1 MRCQSLCACAVRQ
14 ARAACNDVVAA
25 FRAVCDSVCRHGKT
39 VEKMVC
45 RNFLLSRPL
54 LSSLLR
60 EASRTRGKSNLL
72 QQQRLT
78 YSLTATASVSEPARQ
93 VHLPDSGGGGGRSVV
108 LLNSQTC
115 RLGSH
120 KAEQIARSSR
130 MKQLNTHPLQ
140 TLCISV
146 RSHAAANL
154 TGPHISANLTGPHIS
169 TNLVGPQIS
178 ANLTGPHISANLT
191 SPQISANLTG
201 PQISANLTGPQ
212 ISANLTGPQISANL
226 TGLRLQIPSDLKA
239 KTVSVGQL
247 RSPLCHFNPLSPAF
261 EWVMLSTIAADPSRF
276 TSSVSQL
283 EGSVSLQ
290 KCFDADL
297 NSITGKMHDV
307 IIITDIFHRYDQV
320 RIKLYT
326 STLYDL
332 WHTYCSSS
340 H

>member
-60 EASRTRGKSNLL
+60 EASRTGGKSNLL

-146 RSHAAANL
+146 PSHAA
-154 TGPHISANLTGPHIS
+154 
-169 TNLVGPQIS
+169 
-178 ANLTGPHISANLT
+178 
-191 SPQISANLTG
+191 ANLTG

-212 ISANLTGPQISANL
+212 ISANLTGPHISANLTGPHISANL

-239 KTVSVGQL
+239 KTFGVGQL

-297 NSITGKMHDV
+297 NSITGKMHD
-307 IIITDIFHRYDQV
+307 I
-320 RIKLYT
+320 
-326 STLYDL
+326 S
-332 WHTYCSSS
+332 
-340 H
+340 

>member
-1 MRCQSLCACAVRQ
+1 
-14 ARAACNDVVAA
+14 
-25 FRAVCDSVCRHGKT
+25 
-39 VEKMVC
+39 MVC
-45 RNFLLSRPL
+45 RNFFLSRPL

-78 YSLTATASVSEPARQ
+78 YSLTVTASVSEPARQ
-93 VHLPDSGGGGGRSVV
+93 VHLPDSGGGGGISVV

-120 KAEQIARSSR
+120 KAEQITRSSR

-140 TLCISV
+140 TLRIPVS
-146 RSHAAANL
+146 SHAA
-154 TGPHISANLTGPHIS
+154 
-169 TNLVGPQIS
+169 
-178 ANLTGPHISANLT
+178 
-191 SPQISANLTG
+191 ANLTG

-212 ISANLTGPQISANL
+212 ISANLS
-226 TGLRLQIPSDLKA
+226 GLRLQIFSDLKA
-239 KTVSVGQL
+239 MTFSVGQQ
-247 RSPLCHFNPLSPAF
+247 RSPLCYFNPLSPAF

-276 TSSVSQL
+276 TSSRNAVSQL

-297 NSITGKMHDV
+297 DSITGEVHD
-307 IIITDIFHRYDQV
+307 IIIIFIYLLIITDIFQRYDQV
-320 RIKLYT
+320 RIELPLQY
-326 STLYDL
+326 LL
-332 WHTYCSSS
+332 WHTYCSSK